1 MQWRF
6 EYLMLWQGLPQY
18 KVSCVALTIGLHTG
32 GRSHGT
38 QTRYGAYFVR
48 SLGGWMTRVDASTSA
63 GIRILLVDDHAMI
76 RQCLRTI
83 LDGYADTLVIGEAAN
98 GIEAIAMASD
108 LRPDVIIMDVNMPQ
122 LDGIA
127 ATHRI
132 KTAQPAVFVIGLSAN
147 ASRQVMEAMQGA
159 GADAFLSKE
168 AAAGQLHDAI
178 TALAN
183 GARSES
189 TQ

>member
-1 MQWRF
+1 M
-6 EYLMLWQGLPQY
+6 
-18 KVSCVALTIGLHTG
+18 KS
-32 GRSHGT
+32 
-38 QTRYGAYFVR
+38 
-48 SLGGWMTRVDASTSA
+48 VDDSTSG

-76 RQCLRTI
+76 RQGLRTI
-83 LDGYADTLVIGEAAN
+83 LEGYADTLIIGEATN
-98 GIEAIAMASD
+98 GFEAIAMASD

-127 ATHRI
+127 ATQRI
-132 KTAQPAVFVIGLSAN
+132 KAAQPAVIVIGHSVN
-147 ASRQVMEAMQGA
+147 ESRQVVEAMKGA

-183 GARSES
+183 PGRAANLHIN
-189 TQ
+189 